1 VRILLSDMDPRHEAL
16 VNGDDPADLIGP
28 EAEAKVGRKGRRGR
42 GVYRDER
49 PEDIRGSDLDV
60 FADHV
65 RLLATGG
72 QLDDPADDL
81 C

>member
-1 VRILLSDMDPRHEAL
+1 MRILLSDMDPRHEAL
-16 VNGDDPADLIGP
+16 VNGDDPADLVGP
-28 EAEAKVGRKGRRGR
+28 DAEIKVGKRGRRGR
-42 GVYRDER
+42 GIFRDESL
-49 PEDIRGSDLDV
+49 EDIRGRDMDT

-72 QLDDPADDL
+72 QFDDPADDL